1 MHSLSE
7 PLDLTCGQCG
17 RTLAFELWLI
27 VDADERP
34 DLLARAGALHTV
46 SCSVCGP
53 QGEVDAPLLLYL
65 PDHNSATGQPPL
77 IFSPA
82 EQTSAEQDQQMAV
95 GLLQEL
101 ARRLGAAWQDDWLA
115 QVASVRRELL
125 PVALSDDPAAMR
137 EHLTQSR
144 EDAELAPGAAVLT
157 EIAATLAAEGVRLES
172 PADLERAL
180 AERPALAARLEEA
193 VRAAMAE
200 EDDDDDGD
208 DDGDDDD
215 ASAAA
220 ATLPDLLNRFIAA
233 DVVGRIAAH
242 RRGAPGTAERRSRR
256 ALRPGAGRIRR
267 QPRRRAIAD
276 GPTAP
281 CCAAAVKPALPAP
294 SPSRCCRRT
303 RWRKPSGMGLT
314 PEEFLAQMRS
324 AQQQMPPALREVLA
338 ELAAAGVEIHS
349 PEELERRWRARPD
362 LRAKVEAA
370 MAEQSGPGF
379 DIPPEVRPL
388 LDALGHLTRRTDMP
402 RRIELCRQALAL
414 VDRST
419 NPRLWAALQG
429 ELANGYTQNLQG
441 DKAAN
446 LERAIEGYEQALQ
459 VRTRQAMP
467 VEWATTQMNLAT
479 AYSDRIRG
487 DKAANLERAIEGY
500 EQALQVRTRQAM
512 PVEWAQTMNNLATA
526 YSDRIRGD
534 KAANLERAIEGYEQ
548 ALQVITRQ
556 AMPQAT
562 CAPHA
567 PWGARCLT
575 RRVTLKPSHIFR
587 LHSPQQRKC
596 TRQRRRRIHASRS
609 CRRWATRRGSWRMPN
624 AASMARGG
632 VNRRW

>member
-46 SCSVCGP
+46 SCPVCGP

-82 EQTSAEQDQQMAV
+82 EQTSAEQNQQMAV

-208 DDGDDDD
+208 DDD

-233 DVVGRIAAH
+233 ASWNESQRIVEAH
-242 RRGAPGTAERRSRR
+242 PELLSDEADERFALALDEYAGNPDAVQLLTEHRALLRRCREAGIARSFAEKMLPPEALAEAER
-256 ALRPGAGRIRR
+256 
-267 QPRRRAIAD
+267 
-276 GPTAP
+276 
-281 CCAAAVKPALPAP
+281 
-294 SPSRCCRRT
+294 
-303 RWRKPSGMGLT
+303 MGLT

-324 AQQQMPPALREVLA
+324 AAQQMPPALREVLA
-338 ELAAAGVEIHS
+338 ELAGVEIRS
-349 PEELERRWRARPD
+349 PEELERALASRPD
-362 LRAKVEAA
+362 LRAKLEAA